1 MKKILPI
8 LLLVCLITIGGI
20 VLYRYNFI
28 PHKKHTQQSFHI
40 AAYISKVD
48 KDDDGV
54 DDQTDLLQSV
64 RAYLDTK
71 PKYKSKYYASGYPDD
86 TYGVCTDVVAFGM
99 RGAGYDIREL
109 MDEDIKQEPEA
120 YNIENPDK
128 NIDFRRVPN
137 MAVYLK
143 RHAIALTKDTSKVE
157 EWQAGDIVV
166 WKNHVGVISD
176 VRNKDGVPFVLHHA
190 SPVQPDYEQDI
201 LKSWGKIIGHYRIS

>member
-1 MKKILPI
+1 M
-8 LLLVCLITIGGI
+8 
-20 VLYRYNFI
+20 
-28 PHKKHTQQSFHI
+28 
-40 AAYISKVD
+40 D
-48 KDDDGV
+48 KDEDGV
-54 DDQTDLLQSV
+54 DDQTDLFQSV

-99 RGAGYDIREL
+99 LGAGYDIREL
-109 MDEDIKQEPEA
+109 MDEDIKQAPEA

-143 RHAIALTKDTSKVE
+143 RHAIVLTKDTGKVE
-157 EWQAGDIVV
+157 EWQA
-166 WKNHVGVISD
+166 
-176 VRNKDGVPFVLHHA
+176 
-190 SPVQPDYEQDI
+190 DYEQDI

>member
-1 MKKILPI
+1 MKKIILL
-8 LLLVCLITIGGI
+8 LLLVCLIAIGGI
-20 VLYRYNFI
+20 VLYHYNFI

-40 AAYISKVD
+40 STYVSKVD
-48 KDDDGV
+48 KDEDGV
-54 DDQTDLLQSV
+54 DDQTDLFQSV

-86 TYGVCTDVVAFGM
+86 IYGVCTDVVAFGM

-109 MDEDIKQEPEA
+109 MDEDIKQAPEA

-143 RHAIALTKDTSKVE
+143 RHAIALTKDTGKVE

-176 VRNKDGVPFVLHHA
+176 VRNKDGVPFVLHNA

>member
-1 MKKILPI
+1 MKKIILI
-8 LLLVCLITIGGI
+8 LLLFCLIVIGGI
-20 VLYRYNFI
+20 ALYHYNFI

-48 KDDDGV
+48 KDEDGV
-54 DDQTDLLQSV
+54 DDQTDLFQSV

-109 MDEDIKQEPEA
+109 MDEDIKQAPEA

-190 SPVQPDYEQDI
+190 SPMQPDYEQDI

>member
-1 MKKILPI
+1 MKKILLI
-8 LLLVCLITIGGI
+8 LLLVCLIAIGGI

-109 MDEDIKQEPEA
+109 MDEDIKQAPEA

>member
-8 LLLVCLITIGGI
+8 LLLVCLIAIGGI
-20 VLYRYNFI
+20 VLYCYNFI

-48 KDDDGV
+48 KDEDGV
-54 DDQTDLLQSV
+54 DDQTDLFQSV

-71 PKYKSKYYASGYPDD
+71 PKYKSKYYSSGYPDD

-109 MDEDIKQEPEA
+109 MDEDIKQAPEA